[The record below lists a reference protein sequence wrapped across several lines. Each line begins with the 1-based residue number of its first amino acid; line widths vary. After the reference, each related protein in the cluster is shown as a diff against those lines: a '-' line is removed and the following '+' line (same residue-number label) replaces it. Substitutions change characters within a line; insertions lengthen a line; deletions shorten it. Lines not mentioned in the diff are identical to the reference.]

1 MKPLFI
7 IVCIALNLN
16 LLAQQPL
23 FVNQPKDSVV
33 RLDPRAQQFDFVPG
47 EILIKYKD
55 EVQVTNLKVSG
66 IVQTGLASIDSVFT
80 RHKVSNAGRL
90 FPKEQ
95 RLQSKTMLRSFNGQ
109 EFEQPSLHNI
119 YTLTLPQGAD
129 MFQAMEELKKDSN
142 VVYAEPNYILSITND
157 KPVSQPMTESG
168 LKERLHFTCPFS
180 IPFDPA
186 SSIQYP
192 VPANPPGPK
201 STPNDPLYPQQWYIP
216 AVHADE
222 VWDTVNGK
230 DSTQVICIL
239 DTGVDWLHP
248 DLQNKIWSNP
258 LEIPGNGID
267 DDGNGFVD
275 DVRGWDWIN
284 HDNNP
289 TDDNSHGTHVAGIAA
304 AEANNDI
311 GISGVSHG
319 AKAMPLKV
327 FQSSGRGDAATIAQ
341 GVIYAKNNGATVIN
355 MSFGSY
361 AQSLTMEDAL
371 ANAYATCILVAAAGN
386 DGVDVDQCIP
396 TGQFFPAALS
406 YVLGVQA
413 PDGSFSNTD
422 CNGPT
427 YSSTPGLNNYE
438 MKAPGTNI
446 LSTIPNGNYRV
457 YQGTSMAAPVVS
469 GSMAMYKTL
478 FPAESQEMMW
488 VKFIQS
494 TTTFMNLEAAIHCI
508 PVPEVR
514 PISRTMVDTIAGDD
528 NDGRVDAGETIQF
541 WFTARNTGG
550 QCDSTWFKIRFH
562 EFEDTTTAQIL
573 KPLSFIGSMSPYAT
587 LTSQFDPMKIHFSP
601 DVAHDRDVVFDLIF
615 WFKGCTDT
623 TVQQIVFT
631 VENGEQLFGVL
642 DTIKI
647 LYPNRLYLVNSSFK
661 VGVNGTLIMKPGS
674 KMLVYPERTIPV
686 SGRLIADGKPDSL
699 IYISGYSP
707 PGGGG
712 VGTVFSFRNDV
723 SIRNRVSYCKF
734 ENISW
739 PLSSDY
745 YMNPASVYNC
755 ILNVDCIGIIDSVV
769 NNLYYSNTYP
779 IYAGRSGYC
788 TKNNFLAPST
798 SKDYYYNGG
807 LP

>member
-23 FVNQPKDSVV
+23 FLNQPKDSVV

-66 IVQTGLASIDSVFT
+66 IVQTGLASIDSVFIK
-80 RHKVSNAGRL
+80 HKVSNAGRL

-119 YTLTLPQGAD
+119 YKLTLPQGAD
-129 MFQAMEELKKDSN
+129 MFQAIEELKKDSN

-168 LKERLHFTCPFS
+168 LKERSNFNCPFS

-192 VPANPPGPK
+192 VPANPPGLK

-304 AEANNDI
+304 AEANNSI

-319 AKAMPLKV
+319 AKVMPLKV
-327 FQSSGRGDAATIAQ
+327 FQSSGRGDAATITQ
-341 GVIYAKNNGATVIN
+341 GVIYAKNHGATVIN

-361 AQSLTMEDAL
+361 AQSMTMEDAL
-371 ANAYATCILVAAAGN
+371 ANAYSTCVLVAAAGN
-386 DGVDVDQCIP
+386 DNLFIGPGLDCHNQYGIA
-396 TGQFFPAALS
+396 FFPAAFS
-406 YVLGVQA
+406 FVLGTQVPA
-413 PDGSFSNTD
+413 SCGSGFSNYDDSPVYSDYPD
-422 CNGPT
+422 CN
-427 YSSTPGLNNYE
+427 
-438 MKAPGTNI
+438 
-446 LSTIPNGNYRV
+446 
-457 YQGTSMAAPVVS
+457 
-469 GSMAMYKTL
+469 
-478 FPAESQEMMW
+478 
-488 VKFIQS
+488 
-494 TTTFMNLEAAIHCI
+494 
-508 PVPEVR
+508 
-514 PISRTMVDTIAGDD
+514 
-528 NDGRVDAGETIQF
+528 
-541 WFTARNTGG
+541 
-550 QCDSTWFKIRFH
+550 
-562 EFEDTTTAQIL
+562 
-573 KPLSFIGSMSPYAT
+573 
-587 LTSQFDPMKIHFSP
+587 
-601 DVAHDRDVVFDLIF
+601 
-615 WFKGCTDT
+615 
-623 TVQQIVFT
+623 
-631 VENGEQLFGVL
+631 
-642 DTIKI
+642 
-647 LYPNRLYLVNSSFK
+647 
-661 VGVNGTLIMKPGS
+661 
-674 KMLVYPERTIPV
+674 
-686 SGRLIADGKPDSL
+686 
-699 IYISGYSP
+699 YSP
-707 PGGGG
+707 PC
-712 VGTVFSFRNDV
+712 FYKFR
-723 SIRNRVSYCKF
+723 
-734 ENISW
+734 
-739 PLSSDY
+739 
-745 YMNPASVYNC
+745 
-755 ILNVDCIGIIDSVV
+755 
-769 NNLYYSNTYP
+769 
-779 IYAGRSGYC
+779 GY
-788 TKNNFLAPST
+788 
-798 SKDYYYNGG
+798 
-807 LP
+807 